1 MPELAWFALVVVV
14 VLGLGLAVGM
24 LVAPRLTR
32 WIERDDA
39 DDEDP
44 GAGQP

>member
-1 MPELAWFALVVVV
+1 VTDLVVFLVIV
-14 VLGLGLAVGM
+14 TGLLAVGIRVGM

-32 WIERDDA
+32 WGER

-44 GAGQP
+44 NDD

>member
-1 MPELAWFALVVVV
+1 VTDLVVFLVIAA
-14 VLGLGLAVGM
+14 GLLAVGIRVGM

-32 WIERDDA
+32 WGER

-44 GAGQP
+44 NDD